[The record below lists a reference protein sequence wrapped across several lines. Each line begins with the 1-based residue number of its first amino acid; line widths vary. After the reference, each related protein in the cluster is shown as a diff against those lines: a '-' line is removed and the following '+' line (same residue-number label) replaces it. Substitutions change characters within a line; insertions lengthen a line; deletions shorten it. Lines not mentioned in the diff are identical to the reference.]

1 MSEKLLDDDFIA
13 RLEQLELVSRKVI
26 SGVLKGD
33 RLSKRRG
40 HSMEFA
46 DFRPYV
52 EGDDLRFLDWN
63 AFGRL
68 DRLFLKIFLEEE
80 DLRVRVLIDRS
91 ASMDYGEPNKFHYA
105 KQIAAALSYI
115 GLIHQ
120 DRVEINV
127 FGESVRPLFGPARGR
142 RHTRRLFDV
151 LESATTDELE
161 TTDLA
166 RACREFSHSQK
177 GGGIVLFV
185 SDFLDR
191 AGYEKA
197 LRYLL
202 VRARSTEIY
211 VFHILAP
218 EEIDPKL
225 VGDLRL
231 VDVED
236 GVPAEVSVSAPL
248 IKQYRR
254 TVDAFREEIQ
264 EFCSQRGMHYVFAS
278 TAVPFDRLILEYLR
292 RRGLVK

>member
-33 RLSKRRG
+33 RLSRRRG
-40 HSMEFA
+40 HSNEFA

-63 AFGRL
+63 VFGRL

-80 DLRVRVLIDRS
+80 DLGVRVLIDRS

-120 DRVEINV
+120 DRVEISA
-127 FGESVRPLFGPARGR
+127 FGARVLPLFGPARGR
-142 RHTRRLFDV
+142 RHVRRLCDV
-151 LESATTDELE
+151 LEAATVDEAE
-161 TTDLA
+161 GTDLE
-166 RACREFSHSQK
+166 RACREFSHSLK
-177 GGGIVLFV
+177 GGGIVIFI

-202 VRARSTEIY
+202 VRARSTETY
-211 VFHILAP
+211 VFHVLAP
-218 EEIDPKL
+218 QELDPEL

-236 GVPAEVSVSAPL
+236 GERAEVSVSGPL
-248 IKQYRR
+248 LKQYRR
-254 TVDAFREEIQ
+254 TVELFRQEIHD
-264 EFCSQRGMHYVFAS
+264 FCTRRGMHYVFAS
-278 TAVPFDRLILEYLR
+278 TQLPFDRLILEYLR